1 MNHFTKFH
9 SLLFFALIGLIG
21 FSCNSED
28 DSPAE
33 ADTSIVVEVSQV
45 NQKFEDLDNLTLA
58 VLEST
63 GLGARKSNTTAGD
76 FCASTEVTT
85 NSEQKLITVDFGAGC
100 ESPNGV
106 TRKGKF
112 TIAYSGNLLVPGANI
127 VTTFD
132 GYEVNGYKI
141 EGTRTITNTKLD
153 IFTSTITLAVK
164 IENGKVTFPDGKF
177 VTINTDEIREITL
190 GSAGYEAK
198 LTGTASGRSL
208 EGNDYT
214 ATVTESLIISQS
226 CLESGIYSPS
236 SGQIQFTYKG
246 ASMTLDYGSGECDKA
261 GTITYPGGTK
271 DITFD

>member
-1 MNHFTKFH
+1 MNHLTKFY
-9 SLLFFALIGLIG
+9 SLLFLAILGLIG
-21 FSCNSED
+21 FSCSSD
-28 DSPAE
+28 DDEPVE
-33 ADTSIVVEVSQV
+33 ADTTIVNEVSQV

-58 VLEST
+58 VLEES
-63 GLGARKSNTTAGD
+63 GLGARKSSTAAGD
-76 FCASTEVTT
+76 FCATTEVST
-85 NSEQKLITVDFGAGC
+85 NSEQKTIIVDFGGGC
-100 ESPNGV
+100 VSPNGV
-106 TRKGKF
+106 SRKGRF
-112 TIAYSGNLLVPGANI
+112 NITYSGNLLVPGANI
-127 VTTFD
+127 VTTFED
-132 GYEVNGYKI
+132 YEVNGYKI

-190 GSAGYEAK
+190 GNSGYEAK
-198 LTGTASGRSL
+198 LTGTATGKSL
-208 EGNDYT
+208 EGNDFN
-214 ATVTESLIISQS
+214 ATVMEDLIITQT

-246 ASMTLDYGSGECDKA
+246 ASMTLDYGSGACDRD